1 MSCHIFTIVR
11 AMPIYC
17 RKKGECESC
26 LYFHHLKMIK
36 VSIWGYNS
44 FLNHLL
50 SDPVG
55 LDGGE
60 LLGHEG

>member
-1 MSCHIFTIVR
+1 
-11 AMPIYC
+11 
-17 RKKGECESC
+17 
-26 LYFHHLKMIK
+26 MIK